1 MKDANTSLGK
11 EKKEGKGRQD
21 AFLFPTISS
30 AQKFNSNQAEN
41 GRQFSIFYVEREPSQ
56 YKYLLKIR
64 LEYFSLLHIKK
75 CG

>member
-41 GRQFSIFYVEREPSQ
+41 GRQFSIFHVEREPSQ
-56 YKYLLKIR
+56 Y
-64 LEYFSLLHIKK
+64 
-75 CG
+75 